1 METLNGYSEE
11 RKVERRSREQ
21 KEAETG
27 LLAFSSD
34 PTLPGGCRGRNILIL
49 LGLDWPLTRH
59 VILRKSLPFPK
70 PQFPSL

>member
-11 RKVERRSREQ
+11 RKEERGSREQ
-21 KEAETG
+21 KQQKQG
-27 LLAFSSD
+27 FSSD
-34 PTLPGGCRGRNILIL
+34 PALPRGCRGRNVLIL